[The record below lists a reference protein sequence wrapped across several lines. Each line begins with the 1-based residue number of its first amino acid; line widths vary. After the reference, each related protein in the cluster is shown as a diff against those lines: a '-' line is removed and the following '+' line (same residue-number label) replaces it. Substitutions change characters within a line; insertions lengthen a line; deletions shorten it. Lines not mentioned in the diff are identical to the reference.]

1 MPWSG
6 GGLLTL
12 AREFVHLSPNVA
24 PLFPLTTLP
33 LYLLFGTSRLVA
45 HLTSAG
51 YLWLLLVGVYLLGVY
66 LHGRRAALLAVFCVA
81 TFPAVVNFSRDYLFE
96 FPAAA
101 VATLGLY
108 ALLRSEDFRHRSWCL
123 LFGMLAGITV
133 ADQDHE
139 RRVLRGAGFVHR
151 SRLDQATT
159 TRPSARD
166 SRSACSG
173 CGILVASIWW
183 GPNFRGALWVPDLF
197 GFKDGSAPYR
207 TGGSDLLTVTNLSA
221 YAMSLVNFG
230 TSIFWALLF
239 MAVIAMRMLAH
250 VVGRGGR
257 RAEAGDGDGKD
268 GYLWVWFLVGY
279 AILTVVPNKGGSAM
293 PCRSCRR
300 LHSFSP
306 DTSRGSACH
315 GSGAVWSSSR

>member
-1 MPWSG
+1 MWLERNILTVPPPWDQAFYLYMSLRYLDALAG

-45 HLTSAG
+45 HLTSAC
-51 YLWLLLVGVYLLGVY
+51 YLWLLLVSVYLLGVY

-133 ADQDHE
+133 LTKTMNGVFFVGPVLYTVAVLI
-139 RRVLRGAGFVHR
+139 RRRQLDRARLIHGALAVG
-151 SRLDQATT
+151 A
-159 TRPSARD
+159 
-166 SRSACSG
+166 
-173 CGILVASIWW
+173 GILVASIWW
-183 GPNFRGALWVPDLF
+183 GPNFRDALGYLIYF

-207 TGGSDLLTVTNLSA
+207 TGGSDLLTCDKSELLRHVPRQLWDIGLLGTTLHGGHRHESA
-221 YAMSLVNFG
+221 RERR
-230 TSIFWALLF
+230 WAW
-239 MAVIAMRMLAH
+239 RTH
-250 VVGRGGR
+250 GGGRGWWWKGR
-257 RAEAGDGDGKD
+257 IFVGVV
-268 GYLWVWFLVGY
+268 LW
-279 AILTVVPNKGGSAM
+279 SAM
-293 PCRSCRR
+293 PS
-300 LHSFSP
+300 
-306 DTSRGSACH
+306 
-315 GSGAVWSSSR
+315 